1 MNNSLRSLALTIV
14 NDQEKEIKRLRK
26 EVERHKK
33 FGEEMIAIW
42 VDTSNRSSLKKLAEI
57 QDKAEQH
64 ANLMYP

>member
-1 MNNSLRSLALTIV
+1 MKIDNRHLHTIIQEQNNDILKL
-14 NDQEKEIKRLRK
+14 KK

-33 FGEEMIAIW
+33 FGEEMIAVW
-42 VDTSNRSSLKKLAEI
+42 VNTSNRSSLKKLAEI